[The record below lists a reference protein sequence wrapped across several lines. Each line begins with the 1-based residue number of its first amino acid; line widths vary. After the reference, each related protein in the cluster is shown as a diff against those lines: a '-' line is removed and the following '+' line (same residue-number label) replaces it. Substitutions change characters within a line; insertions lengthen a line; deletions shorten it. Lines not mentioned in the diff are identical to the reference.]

1 MVALEFALMYPERVK
16 KLVVLAAPARHGPW
30 ARAFNHLSR
39 QAILQDPEY
48 QKGNPAPKGMALA
61 RGIAMMSYRAPE
73 GFEARWGAE
82 PELGETYLDYQG
94 EKFLRRF
101 HAESYLV
108 LSRAMDTHD
117 VGRGRG
123 GWRRP

>member
-82 PELGETYLDYQG
+82 PELGKPTW
-94 EKFLRRF
+94 
-101 HAESYLV
+101 
-108 LSRAMDTHD
+108 TT
-117 VGRGRG
+117 RGRSSSG
-123 GWRRP
+123 ASTPRATSSSPGPWTPTTWAGAGAGWRRP